1 MTKLR
6 RFPKVLADEVRDAM
20 ADVRRLA
27 PSADVMDL
35 LSRYRRARTKYI
47 AEHGI
52 SGIYSPSSVPAPAP
66 VPLELHDSIRR
77 LDEAFQKIHHYNRGG
92 AADYLADGVMRAA
105 NRAIAKRSRGLEERC
120 EQEQIIFDAL
130 MRARYSDSD
139 NKKAIKLRLMSNL
152 GITQYQIS
160 KVIRNYGLARKKKT

>member
-1 MTKLR
+1 MTNFTRYPPILWRELR
-6 RFPKVLADEVRDAM
+6 SALAALRHV
-20 ADVRRLA
+20 
-27 PSADVMDL
+27 PSEDFTEL
-35 LSRYRRARTKYI
+35 LSRYRATQRKYF

-52 SGIYSPSSVPAPAP
+52 SGTYSPSSVPAPAP